1 MTNKHLHSKM
11 AFLPVLFA
19 LLLSVAGVTKAMAQS
34 FSVGNLNYSINND
47 GVSVTVTGH
56 VNGQSAMG
64 ELVIPE
70 NVEYEGFT
78 YSVTVIGQN
87 AFYTCKR
94 LTGELTIPNTV
105 TIIGNNAFYGCRGF
119 SGTLTLGQ
127 SLTQI
132 GNNAFSSS
140 CGGFNIFNVLAEVPP
155 TVGTNAFSS
164 VNNGILV
171 YVPCGTL
178 EAYQNAN
185 GWNSFTNIQET
196 PCTWEITATTLPAE
210 GGTVSGAGT
219 YEQGQTCTL
228 VATPNEGYSF
238 ANWTE
243 NDQVV
248 SVEASYSFTVTED
261 RDLVANFTS
270 LIYSYT
276 ITATANPAEG
286 GTVSGA
292 DTYEQGQTCT
302 LVASANEGY
311 SFAYWTEGGQVVS
324 VEASYSFTVTEDR
337 NFVANFTSLTTY
349 TIAATANPTE
359 GGIIDIMTV
368 SYDFEDGTLQGWTP
382 IDVDG
387 DGWNWYTFL
396 TTSAAGPAH
405 SGEYVASSWSWS
417 YGPTDPDNY
426 LISPELSN
434 PASIN
439 YFVATNVEYP
449 DHYGVYAS
457 TTSNSITDFD
467 LLFEEVIPVGKGGVG
482 GKVSMNGDGNRGMS
496 PWSERTIALPSG
508 TRYVAFR
515 HFDSYDMNYIFID
528 DVTISSGVHVFE
540 SGQTCTM
547 TAIPNEGYVF
557 ENWTENGNVISTDA
571 ELSFTVTS
579 DRDLV
584 ANFGNVHTQ
593 ALNYGW
599 NWWSTYIELND
610 NDGLSQLENSI
621 GDAGII
627 IKSRDS
633 GYVEAYDYNGETIWY
648 GTLDSINNEQMYKI
662 HTNAACNAMIVGDLT
677 SPDNH
682 PITINSGW
690 NWMGFPCNQNV
701 SVDVAMSN
709 FTPENEDVIM
719 GRNGFTTYYS
729 EGDYNLWYGT
739 LNTLEMGKGYMYL
752 SNSAEQKTLVFQ
764 TGRGEAATKNVTT
777 ENNFFQPNSDD
788 FANNMTMFAVV
799 ELDGE
804 ELRSEDYELV
814 AFVDDE
820 CRGSVRLMYVE
831 PINRYVAF
839 LTVFGEPSETLY
851 FRLTDGTQTELSMD
865 ELDFEADGMIGALSE
880 PVTLHFGMTKLDEN
894 ELSKVL
900 VYPNPSNGMF
910 NIQGHGVRKIEVF
923 NAFGQ
928 TVVSKEVNNDHLQ
941 IDLSRYADGC
951 YMLRVVTDNGI
962 TNSQLI
968 KK

>member
-426 LISPELSN
+426 LISPEFATKLHQLVSGEETTEVDDMVLSVV
-434 PASIN
+434 SEFISTHISSEITQLD
-439 YFVATNVEYP
+439 AT
-449 DHYGVYAS
+449 
-457 TTSNSITDFD
+457 
-467 LLFEEVIPVGKGGVG
+467 
-482 GKVSMNGDGNRGMS
+482 GKV
-496 PWSERTIALPSG
+496 P
-508 TRYVAFR
+508 
-515 HFDSYDMNYIFID
+515 
-528 DVTISSGVHVFE
+528 
-540 SGQTCTM
+540 
-547 TAIPNEGYVF
+547 
-557 ENWTENGNVISTDA
+557 
-571 ELSFTVTS
+571 
-579 DRDLV
+579 
-584 ANFGNVHTQ
+584 
-593 ALNYGW
+593 
-599 NWWSTYIELND
+599 
-610 NDGLSQLENSI
+610 GL
-621 GDAGII
+621 
-627 IKSRDS
+627 
-633 GYVEAYDYNGETIWY
+633 AY
-648 GTLDSINNEQMYKI
+648 
-662 HTNAACNAMIVGDLT
+662 
-677 SPDNH
+677 
-682 PITINSGW
+682 
-690 NWMGFPCNQNV
+690 
-701 SVDVAMSN
+701 
-709 FTPENEDVIM
+709 
-719 GRNGFTTYYS
+719 
-729 EGDYNLWYGT
+729 
-739 LNTLEMGKGYMYL
+739 
-752 SNSAEQKTLVFQ
+752 
-764 TGRGEAATKNVTT
+764 
-777 ENNFFQPNSDD
+777 
-788 FANNMTMFAVV
+788 
-799 ELDGE
+799 
-804 ELRSEDYELV
+804 
-814 AFVDDE
+814 
-820 CRGSVRLMYVE
+820 
-831 PINRYVAF
+831 
-839 LTVFGEPSETLY
+839 
-851 FRLTDGTQTELSMD
+851 
-865 ELDFEADGMIGALSE
+865 
-880 PVTLHFGMTKLDEN
+880 
-894 ELSKVL
+894 
-900 VYPNPSNGMF
+900 
-910 NIQGHGVRKIEVF
+910 
-923 NAFGQ
+923 
-928 TVVSKEVNNDHLQ
+928 
-941 IDLSRYADGC
+941 
-951 YMLRVVTDNGI
+951 
-962 TNSQLI
+962 
-968 KK
+968 